1 MSYNALIA
9 WLISDQGAHCVI
21 MPMSSA
27 RFMWYCAFYD
37 QPLAR
42 PFEFHT
48 KEGAMGFVRNVNQLS
63 MASFAIRKTIKF
75 KSNLGRGRGW
85 GGGGG
90 REYVLASPS
99 DTSQLSFAS

>member
-48 KEGAMGFVRNVNQLS
+48 KDGAMGFMRNVNPLS
-63 MASFAIRKTIKF
+63 MGSFAIRKTIKL
-75 KSNLGRGRGW
+75 KSNVGRGR
-85 GGGGG
+85 
-90 REYVLASPS
+90 SP
-99 DTSQLSFAS
+99 

>member
-37 QPLAR
+37 HADAR
-42 PFEFHT
+42 PFEFRN
-48 KEGAMGFVRNVNQLS
+48 KDGAMKFERNVNPLS
-63 MASFAIRKTIKF
+63 MAPFAIRKTIKF
-75 KSNLGRGRGW
+75 KSNVGRGRGW

-90 REYVLASPS
+90 GDMS
-99 DTSQLSFAS
+99 

>member
-27 RFMWYCAFYD
+27 RFTWYAAFDD

-42 PFEFHT
+42 PFEWNT
-48 KEGAMGFVRNVNQLS
+48 KEGAMGFMRNVNPLS
-63 MASFAIRKTIKF
+63 MGSFAIRKTIKF
-75 KSNLGRGRGW
+75 KSNVGRGRGW

-90 REYVLASPS
+90 GGGIC
-99 DTSQLSFAS
+99 LSVS